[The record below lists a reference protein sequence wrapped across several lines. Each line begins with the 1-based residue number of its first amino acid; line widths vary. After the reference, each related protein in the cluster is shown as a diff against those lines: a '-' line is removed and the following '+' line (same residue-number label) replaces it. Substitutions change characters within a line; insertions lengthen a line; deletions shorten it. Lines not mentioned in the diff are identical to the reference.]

1 MEEKKEILLLLK
13 NLKYQKES
21 LQAQMKLGIID
32 NSGARQE
39 LELIAKKERALRKQ
53 MVLNNHVTAD
63 GTPRSISH
71 HEPTPNNPKEY
82 YSTKM
87 PDGRKV
93 KATTYDGLIDKL
105 FIYYADGISDFSV
118 KSIFT
123 AALYEKEV
131 TENPKENT
139 IERNKY
145 DFERFISA
153 SLASKDIRTISEI
166 ELKKYIQEW
175 VNTVHPKQ
183 KVFLSFKGILNLIFG
198 YAYAHKI
205 IAENPVDFIKNKP
218 YMKSCDTKR
227 AKPEDKIL
235 SPDEIESLKAEVRK
249 RMTMK
254 KYGSYYINGYAML
267 FAIETGVRVGE
278 LCALKWEDITANS
291 IHIHSQ
297 QLNKSVE
304 GGKEYYLVPYTKNEK
319 GESEDGRDF
328 PLTKKIKELLLELK
342 SKQDALGIRS
352 EFIFCHEDG
361 EWIKTDAYITFL
373 RRLCQSKNFNV
384 TNNHALRMS
393 LNSNVLLP
401 LGISAADRAAMLGH
415 SIETNL
421 KYYSFAQKD
430 YLDNV
435 RALLDSVIGDGP
447 AEAQNTARTRD
458 KGTAT
463 AQMQGTLGN
472 PSNVINFPKKES
484 PEHLNYQVF

>member
-1 MEEKKEILLLLK
+1 M
-13 NLKYQKES
+13 
-21 LQAQMKLGIID
+21 
-32 NSGARQE
+32 
-39 LELIAKKERALRKQ
+39 
-53 MVLNNHVTAD
+53 
-63 GTPRSISH
+63 
-71 HEPTPNNPKEY
+71 
-82 YSTKM
+82 
-87 PDGRKV
+87 
-93 KATTYDGLIDKL
+93 
-105 FIYYADGISDFSV
+105 
-118 KSIFT
+118 
-123 AALYEKEV
+123 
-131 TENPKENT
+131 
-139 IERNKY
+139 
-145 DFERFISA
+145 
-153 SLASKDIRTISEI
+153 
-166 ELKKYIQEW
+166 
-175 VNTVHPKQ
+175 
-183 KVFLSFKGILNLIFG
+183 
-198 YAYAHKI
+198 
-205 IAENPVDFIKNKP
+205 
-218 YMKSCDTKR
+218 
-227 AKPEDKIL
+227 

-319 GESEDGRDF
+319 GESEDGSDF

-342 SKQDALGIRS
+342 NKQDALGIRS
-352 EFIFCHEDG
+352 VFIFCHEDG

-435 RALLDSVIGDGP
+435 RALLDSVTGDEP
-447 AEAQNTARTRD
+447 AEVQNTARPRGE
-458 KGTAT
+458 GTAPIE
-463 AQMQGTLGN
+463 AQGT
-472 PSNVINFPKKES
+472 PQTSSFFQKKES
-484 PEHLNYQVF
+484 QEHLISQVF